1 MSEIIEFPKAVKPVT
16 LVGKLL
22 MLNVA
27 IAPKFQCGGFSV
39 TTGRMV
45 SVVTEKTQLYPI
57 QHALDEGILI
67 DVSDNKI
74 VSKGFNMKNSSTS
87 GVMEEDTD
95 KKAFVGKDDRGRMVI
110 VVPKNDEEREQFE
123 AQIAET
129 GSIQFKP
136 SEDEFTGFSP
146 IMEEKLVRED

>member
-1 MSEIIEFPKAVKPVT
+1 
-16 LVGKLL
+16 
-22 MLNVA
+22 
-27 IAPKFQCGGFSV
+27 SV